1 MKLQFQQKII
11 LNLITVHA
19 KDNLNLGFITTRN
32 HIKIGVMKRYFQST
46 FGNRRTNPK
55 IITYAGKYLCMQRLI
70 NLVQDAV
77 IYA

>member
-1 MKLQFQQKII
+1 M
-11 LNLITVHA
+11 
-19 KDNLNLGFITTRN
+19 TTRN

-46 FGNRRTNPK
+46 FGKRRTNPK
-55 IITYAGKYLCMQRLI
+55 ITTSAGKYLCMERLI